1 MSVEHSM
8 SDACVNESTSPNED
22 GQTDANRQSISP
34 GAQLA
39 ACRQERGWTVE
50 QVASQLNL
58 APRQIAALE
67 SDDYP
72 ALPGMAIV
80 RGFIRAYAKLLKID
94 PSPMLAALGGETV
107 FLGDSIAPRKTLSTP
122 FAAARL
128 PTMTERSGL
137 SSKWLFL
144 VLLLLLAGVV
154 LWATHQSGEI
164 AGLSRSA
171 SSSVESGLAYLS
183 HSAPTEQKKPEVD
196 PAPTPAPV
204 PAPAA
209 SLNGGGAA
217 DTSQPE
223 NLVPSTSADPAA
235 GALEASPPAES
246 AAPDGKNTLE
256 LKINSDSWIEI
267 RRVSNNGIVISRI
280 AKAGT
285 TENVDV
291 DEPVS
296 VVIGNAAGVDA
307 SFRGTPLE
315 LKSSANN
322 NVARFNLK

>member
-1 MSVEHSM
+1 M
-8 SDACVNESTSPNED
+8 SDAYVNGPASPNED
-22 GQTDANRQSISP
+22 GQTDPNHQSISP

-58 APRQIAALE
+58 APRQIVALE

-94 PSPMLAALGGETV
+94 PSSMLAALGGETM

-154 LWATHQSGEI
+154 LWATHRPGEI

-183 HSAPTEQKKPEVD
+183 HSAPSEQKKPEID
-196 PAPTPAPV
+196 PAPAPV
-204 PAPAA
+204 PAPGAPV
-209 SLNGGGAA
+209 SGEGAA
-217 DTSQPE
+217 EMPQPE
-223 NLVPSTSADPAA
+223 NLVPSTSVEPAA
-235 GALEASPPAES
+235 SGLEISPPAES
-246 AAPDGKNTLE
+246 AAPVGKNTLD
-256 LKINSDSWIEI
+256 LKINSDSWIEV
-267 RRVSNNGIVISRI
+267 RRVSNNSIVISRI

-285 TENVDV
+285 TETVDV

-307 SFRGTPLE
+307 SFRGAPLD
-315 LKSSANN
+315 LKSTANN
-322 NVARFNLK
+322 NVARLNLK

>member
-8 SDACVNESTSPNED
+8 NDACVNESPSDGEN
-22 GQTDANRQSISP
+22 GQTGASRQNVSP

-58 APRQIAALE
+58 APRQIVAIE
-67 SDDYP
+67 NDDYP

-80 RGFIRAYAKLLKID
+80 RGFVRAYAKLLKID
-94 PSPMLAALGGETV
+94 PSPMLAMLGGETV
-107 FLGDSIAPRKTLSTP
+107 FSGDSIAPRKTLSTP

-144 VLLLLLAGVV
+144 VLLLLLAGVG
-154 LWATHQSGEI
+154 LWATHESGEI
-164 AGLSRSA
+164 EGLSRSA
-171 SSSVESGLAYLS
+171 SSRVESGLAYLS
-183 HSAPTEQKKPEVD
+183 QPASTEQKSPKVD
-196 PAPTPAPV
+196 PAPAPV
-204 PAPAA
+204 PVPVTPADGTGTTEAP
-209 SLNGGGAA
+209 
-217 DTSQPE
+217 QPE
-223 NLVPSTSADPAA
+223 NLVPS
-235 GALEASPPAES
+235 ASAES
-246 AAPDGKNTLE
+246 ATSDSNAVPPVESTAPAEKNILQ
-256 LKINSDSWIEI
+256 LKINSDSWIEV
-267 RRVSNNGIVISRI
+267 RRISNNSIVISRTGT
-280 AKAGT
+280 AGT
-285 TENVDV
+285 TENIDV

-315 LKSSANN
+315 LKNSAHN
-322 NVARFNLK
+322 NVARLNLK